1 MASNTSEES
10 LVIEPPLM
18 EGTETIWPI
27 RPGSK
32 VLLSGNLQ
40 GPGYVKEIF
49 SYFGLGYAIVH
60 FPQLGKQVE
69 CPVEELRP
77 FEK

>member
-1 MASNTSEES
+1 
-10 LVIEPPLM
+10 M
-18 EGTETIWPI
+18 EKTETIWPI

-32 VLLSGNLQ
+32 VLLSGNFQ
-40 GPGYVKEIF
+40 GSGLTSGTGYVKEIF

-69 CPVEELRP
+69 CPVKELRS